1 MITVRRDLKENRSAA
16 TNSSGKRRGS
26 LEQRGRW
33 GMADPSGSQTKVI
46 VVPRSLE
53 GFFYERLSRQFAHRG
68 DVRVVVDRRN
78 GDRRLTRRSSGQSL
92 PADRRRGQRR
102 RERLIW
108 DLSEMPP
115 SLS

>member
-1 MITVRRDLKENRSAA
+1 
-16 TNSSGKRRGS
+16 
-26 LEQRGRW
+26 
-33 GMADPSGSQTKVI
+33 MAGASESRTKVI

-68 DVRVVVDRRN
+68 DVRIVVDRRN
-78 GDRRLTRRSSGQSL
+78 GDRRFVHGSSGRTA

-102 RERLIW
+102 RERAVW